1 MMNVTIGFAS
11 TLGEGSFYYF
21 DVPISDK
28 APLPIQ
34 VEEKSDT
41 SESSLTKRDNKKIL
55 YIDDTPNWDS
65 GAPPHILPASFQSA

>member
-11 TLGEGSFYYF
+11 TLGDGSFYYF

-65 GAPPHILPASFQSA
+65 CTRLHTLPVSF